1 MSIDNMEASMLVF
14 VFALAVCMASMP
26 VAIVVAAKLGLTDQP
41 SGRKRHQVSTPLV
54 GGICIFFAFAVAK
67 SVFPMPEISWTLL
80 AWFLLVLAVGVI
92 DDLVAMSPKHRLL
105 IHALVV
111 VGIFFTDGLAVT
123 SVGALLGA
131 ADITFNTSLAIV
143 LVTIIGVVGAINTV
157 NMMDGADGLLGSI
170 FLASLLAIL
179 MLVYRDVDVTHIVA
193 MLGACSAFVLLNSR
207 FLGLKRGL
215 LFLGDAGST
224 ALGFFIVYLVIS
236 YSQGDAALFSPVVA
250 GWIIGLPLLD
260 ASAVI
265 FNRLLEKKS
274 PFAAG
279 RDHIHH
285 LLMDKGLSVN
295 QTVLYMLGAHSAML
309 LIALYASQF
318 QGSVTD
324 AYLFW
329 GFVMLVICRICFA
342 PIMAVKL
349 AKRRFVSVAEMVG
362 TDSLVEAS
370 ADQVKI
376 RSEKKKKVVAGNW
389 AD

>member
-1 MSIDNMEASMLVF
+1 MDFYNAAAGMLIF
-14 VFALAVCMASMP
+14 VFALAVCFASMP
-26 VAIVVAAKLGLTDQP
+26 VAIALAKKLRLVDQP
-41 SGRKRHQVSTPLV
+41 MGRKRHQISTPLV
-54 GGICIFFAFAVAK
+54 GGICIFFAFFVAK
-67 SVFPMPEISWTLL
+67 IIFPMPAFSWALL
-80 AWFLLVLAVGVI
+80 AWFSVVLVVGVI
-92 DDLVAMSPKHRLL
+92 DDYIALAPKTRLL
-105 IHALVV
+105 VHSLVV
-111 VGIFFTDGLAVT
+111 VGIFLTDGLGV
-123 SVGALLGA
+123 SNVGALFGTV
-131 ADITFNTSLAIV
+131 DITFSASLTIV
-143 LVTIIGVVGAINTV
+143 LVTIIGVVGVINTV
-157 NMMDGADGLLGSI
+157 NMIDGADGLLGSI
-170 FLASLLAIL
+170 FMASLLTIL
-179 MLVYRDVDVTHIVA
+179 LLVYRDVDVTHIVA

-265 FNRLLEKKS
+265 VNRLLEKKS
-274 PFAAG
+274 PFDAG

-295 QTVLYMLGAHSAML
+295 QTVLYMVGAHSAML

-349 AKRRFVSVAEMVG
+349 AKGRFVSVSEMVG

-370 ADQVKI
+370 NEQAKI
-376 RSEKKKKVVAGNW
+376 SSEKNKKVVAGN
-389 AD
+389 